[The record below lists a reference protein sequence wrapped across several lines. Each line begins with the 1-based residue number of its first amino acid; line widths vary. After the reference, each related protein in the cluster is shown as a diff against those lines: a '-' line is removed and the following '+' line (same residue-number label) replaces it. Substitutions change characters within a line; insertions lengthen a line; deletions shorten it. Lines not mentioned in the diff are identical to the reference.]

1 MLEVAL
7 IVLVCCNKDGSKK
20 KAILIISIIGIICS
34 VLLTLF
40 WNIFCLLDLILYVIL
55 LAVGMNQGKKKEP
68 LPKPSEEPK
77 DPDLKDFE

>member
-20 KAILIISIIGIICS
+20 KAITTIGIIGIVGGI
-34 VLLTLF
+34 LLTIF
-40 WNIFCLLDLILYVIL
+40 WNIFAIIDVVLY
-55 LAVGMNQGKKKEP
+55 AVLMIIGLNQGKKKEP